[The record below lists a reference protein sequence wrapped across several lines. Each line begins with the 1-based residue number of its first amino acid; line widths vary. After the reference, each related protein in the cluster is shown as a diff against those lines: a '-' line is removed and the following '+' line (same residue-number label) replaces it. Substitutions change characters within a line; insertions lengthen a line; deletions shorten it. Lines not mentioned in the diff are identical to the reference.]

1 MKKNIFLQSPTNRIA
16 RITIEDNPISAK
28 VQFTMAAATM
38 MVVPDVS
45 IKNDDDIEDP
55 TTITTKTKAKG
66 CCSYTKD
73 FLLYDSSNKL
83 NQAFYLNHFGR
94 AMLFITFM
102 FLSLGVL
109 QLANKQADCPTVTD
123 ANGNISY
130 TNCGNKVYGMLPSS
144 ILSLMAIIGGVA
156 TSCFMPYA
164 GAVSEKK
171 RRKLTH
177 DLYISHLSL
186 THTLLFK
193 SILPPPPSIFCILC
207 M

>member
-1 MKKNIFLQSPTNRIA
+1 
-16 RITIEDNPISAK
+16 
-28 VQFTMAAATM
+28 MAAATM
-38 MVVPDVS
+38 MVVPDVN

-73 FLLYDSSNKL
+73 FLLYDSSNIL

-144 ILSLMAIIGGVA
+144 ILSFMASIGGVA

>member
-1 MKKNIFLQSPTNRIA
+1 
-16 RITIEDNPISAK
+16 
-28 VQFTMAAATM
+28 MAEATM
-38 MVVPDVS
+38 MVVPDVN
-45 IKNDDDIEDP
+45 IKNDDDIEDL
-55 TTITTKTKAKG
+55 TSITTKTKAKG

-73 FLLYDSSNKL
+73 FLLYNSSTPL
-83 NQAFYLNHFGR
+83 NQALYLNQFGR

-123 ANGNISY
+123 DVTGKISY

-144 ILSLMAIIGGVA
+144 ILSLMAIIGSVA

-171 RRKLTH
+171 NAANSHTI
-177 DLYISHLSL
+177 YISLISLSR
-186 THTLLFK
+186 THCCLNLSF
-193 SILPPPPSIFCILC
+193 LPPPSIFCILC

>member
-1 MKKNIFLQSPTNRIA
+1 MPKSCSSINITSGEVL
-16 RITIEDNPISAK
+16 
-28 VQFTMAAATM
+28 FTMAAATM
-38 MVVPDVS
+38 MVVPDVN
-45 IKNDDDIEDP
+45 IKNDDDDIEDP
-55 TTITTKTKAKG
+55 TTITTTKTKARG

-73 FLLYDSSNKL
+73 FVLYNSSNKL
-83 NQAFYLNHFGR
+83 NQAFYLNQFGR

-109 QLANKQADCPTVTD
+109 QLANKQADCPTTTD
-123 ANGNISY
+123 ANGTISY

-177 DLYISHLSL
+177 DLYYLISLSHAI
-186 THTLLFK
+186 TAV
-193 SILPPPPSIFCILC
+193 
-207 M
+207 

>member
-1 MKKNIFLQSPTNRIA
+1 
-16 RITIEDNPISAK
+16 
-28 VQFTMAAATM
+28 
-38 MVVPDVS
+38 
-45 IKNDDDIEDP
+45 
-55 TTITTKTKAKG
+55 
-66 CCSYTKD
+66 
-73 FLLYDSSNKL
+73 
-83 NQAFYLNHFGR
+83 
-94 AMLFITFM
+94 M

-171 RRKLTH
+171 NAANSH

-193 SILPPPPSIFCILC
+193 SILPPPPLNILYIVYV
-207 M
+207 MMGVWMVFDFGRSRIIYKPTNKYINTWWTFRIID